1 MLVFKTYLF
10 VSFLAALH
18 VQAIALGPRATAASP
33 PEAITVRSFPD
44 GTALENLA
52 VRKDGTILMTSLYT
66 REVFYVDPQNPT
78 NVYSIANFPPG
89 DTFTSIAEHG
99 DDIFY
104 VVSTSFQPVNHEPTS
119 PDTEKV
125 WSFNMSQYSGSGN
138 TSLPFTL
145 ISNITRGGF
154 LDGLTSVDGTDY
166 LLATDAEQSVIWR
179 INVVTGAYDVSLNN
193 SALAPIGTGAVLP
206 NGTVGANGVVY
217 RAPYAFF
224 SNTRQKTYGRYV
236 VDSVGRAVDGTLEIL
251 GNGTVIDDLQPIHGN
266 GAGAYLTAPNVDQI
280 VYASGTG
287 QTTPVA
293 GVGGPTSVR
302 WGRTKQDRN
311 TLYISS
317 TGNNTAYAGV
327 SDPAAVLTVGG
338 SLSKIELGS
347 SWEDWRV

>member
-1 MLVFKTYLF
+1 MLVSKACLF
-10 VSFLAALH
+10 VASLALH
-18 VQAIALGPRATAASP
+18 AQSIMALGLRATGPP
-33 PEAITVRSFPD
+33 PEATTVRRFPD

-52 VRKDGTILMTSLYT
+52 VRNDGTILMTSLYT
-66 REVFYVDPQNPT
+66 REIFYVDPQNPA
-78 NVYSIANFPPG
+78 NVYSIASFPPG

-99 DDIFY
+99 NDIFY
-104 VVSTSFQPVNHEPTS
+104 VVSTSFQPVSHAPTS
-119 PDTEKV
+119 ADTEKV

-145 ISNITRGGF
+145 VANITRGGF

-179 INVVTGAYDVSLNN
+179 INTVTGAYDVSLNS
-193 SALAPIGTGAVLP
+193 SALAPVGTGAVLP

-236 VDSVGRAVDGTLEIL
+236 VDSVGRAVVGTLETL
-251 GNGTVIDDLQPIHGN
+251 GNGTVIDDLQPVRGD
-266 GAGAYLTAPNVDQI
+266 GLGAYLTAPVVDQI

-287 QTTPVA
+287 QKIPIA

-302 WGRTKQDRN
+302 WGRTKQDWN
-311 TLYISS
+311 TLYIST

-327 SDPAAVLTVGG
+327 SDPAAVLKVGG

-347 SWEDWRV
+347 SWGDWRV